1 MLNSMHNLPMADLST
16 INLNRLVTFAAVVE
30 AGSLTAAA
38 ERLGLAKTMVS
49 KHMQLLEAEVGVS
62 LLVRSTRKLALTEAG
77 RAFYTTC
84 RELLKTADDAIELA
98 RTGLDAP
105 RGTLRVAAPIDYGM
119 QVVAPLLA
127 GLRQRYPSLKIDLV
141 CGDDL
146 IDLIA
151 EGIDVAVR
159 LGKLADSGHMA
170 TRVGGFQRWLVASPE
185 CVARHGMPDSPEAL
199 AALPH
204 IALTVMP
211 QPYSTLLYKDGKEHQ
226 LRWTNTVFA
235 TNTATACRAA
245 ALAGAGAMSASDFSI
260 GSDVAAGR
268 LVRLLP
274 DWELASSDIHAL
286 FPASPHRL
294 QKVRVFID
302 ALKQAAGGGA
312 ASAPR
317 QA

>member
-1 MLNSMHNLPMADLST
+1 MADLST
-16 INLNRLVTFAAVVE
+16 INLNRFVTFAAVVE

-49 KHMQLLEAEVGVS
+49 KHVQLLEAEVGVS

-77 RAFYTTC
+77 RAFYATC
-84 RELLKTADDAIELA
+84 RELLKTADDAVELA

-105 RGTLRVAAPIDYGM
+105 RGKLRVAAPIDYGVL
-119 QVVAPLLA
+119 VVAPLLA
-127 GLRQRYPSLKIDLV
+127 ALRLRYPALQVELV

-170 TRVGGFQRWLVASPE
+170 TRVGGFQRWLVASPAF
-185 CVARHGMPDSPEAL
+185 VARHGMPDSPEAL
-199 AALPH
+199 SALPH
-204 IALTVMP
+204 IALTVVP
-211 QPYSTLLYKDGKEHQ
+211 QPYSIVLEKAGHRHT

-235 TNTATACRAA
+235 TNTAYACRAA
-245 ALAGAGAMSASDFSI
+245 ALAGAGAMGATDFSV
-260 GSDVAAGR
+260 GDDVAAGR

-274 DWELASSDIHAL
+274 DWSAPSSDIHAL
-286 FPASPHRL
+286 FPASANVM

-302 ALKQAAGGGA
+302 ALKEVAGG
-312 ASAPR
+312 
-317 QA
+317 

>member
-1 MLNSMHNLPMADLST
+1 MADLST

-62 LLVRSTRKLALTEAG
+62 LLVRSTRRQSLTEAG
-77 RAFYTTC
+77 VAFYEAC
-84 RELLKTADDAIELA
+84 RDMLKRADEAIELA

-105 RGTLRVAAPIDYGM
+105 RGTLRVASPIDYGVM
-119 QVVAPLLA
+119 VVAPLLA
-127 GLRQRYPSLKIDLV
+127 RLRERYPALKVELV

-159 LGKLADSGHMA
+159 LGKLADSGLMVK
-170 TRVGGFQRWLVASPE
+170 RVGGFQRWLVASPSF
-185 CVARHGMPDSPEAL
+185 VAAHGMPGDPETL
-199 AALPH
+199 SALPH
-204 IALTVMP
+204 IALTVLP
-211 QPYSTLLYKDGKEHQ
+211 HPYNITLHKGDVEYP
-226 LRWTNTVFA
+226 LRWTNTVYA
-235 TNTATACRAA
+235 SNTVYACRAA
-245 ALAGAGAMSASDFSI
+245 ALAGAGAMSATDFSV
-260 GSDVAAGR
+260 GDDVAAGR

-274 DWELASSDIHAL
+274 DWHSPAFDIQAL
-286 FPASPHRL
+286 YPATPHQL

-302 ALKQAAGGGA
+302 ELKLVAGG
-312 ASAPR
+312 
-317 QA
+317 